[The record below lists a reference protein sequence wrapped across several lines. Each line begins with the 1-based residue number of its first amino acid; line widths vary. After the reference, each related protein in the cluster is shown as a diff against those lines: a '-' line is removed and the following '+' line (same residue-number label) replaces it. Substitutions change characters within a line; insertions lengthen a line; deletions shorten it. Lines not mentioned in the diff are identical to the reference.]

1 MMIDLAKD
9 YSKYPA
15 GRFHSDGTYNGED
28 FRKDILAPMLE
39 KLKKANIEEKLI
51 IDIDGVRVFGSSFI
65 EEAFGGLI
73 RLGHYTS
80 QELQNLIEVRCTKPT
95 LFFYQEM
102 IEKIIATTVPDP
114 VRH

>member
-15 GRFHSDGTYNGED
+15 GRFHEDGAHNGED
-28 FRKDILAPMLE
+28 FRKLILVPKLE
-39 KLKKANIEEKLI
+39 ELTKNNNSEKLI

-73 RLGHYTS
+73 RLGYYTS
-80 QELQNLIEVRCTKPT
+80 QELQDLIEVRCTKPT

-102 IEKIIATTVPDP
+102 INNIIANTAPEQ

>member
-15 GRFHSDGTYNGED
+15 GRFLTDGTYNGEK
-28 FRKDILAPMLE
+28 FRQTILAPMLSKIDKNHPAE
-39 KLKKANIEEKLI
+39 KLV

-73 RLGHYTS
+73 RLGFYTS
-80 QELQNLIEVRCTKPT
+80 QELQNLIEVRCTNPK

-102 IEKIIATTVPDP
+102 IQNIIANTIPAP
-114 VRH
+114 IRS

>member
-15 GRFHSDGTYNGED
+15 GRFHDDGTYNGED
-28 FRKDILAPMLE
+28 FRKGILAP
-39 KLKKANIEEKLI
+39 KLDELVKTKSAEKLI

-73 RLGHYTS
+73 RLGVYTS
-80 QELQNLIEVRCTKPT
+80 SELQNLIEVRCTKPT

-102 IEKIIATTVPDP
+102 IQNIIATTVPDP